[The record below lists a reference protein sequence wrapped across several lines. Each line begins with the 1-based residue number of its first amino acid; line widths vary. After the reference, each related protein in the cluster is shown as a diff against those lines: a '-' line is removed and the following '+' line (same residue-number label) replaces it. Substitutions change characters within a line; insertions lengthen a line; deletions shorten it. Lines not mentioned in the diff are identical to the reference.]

1 MARIPKKLSQTTEI
15 YFNEYNSTAV
25 IITYNHR
32 LKKKLAEFAEK
43 FPDCCEL
50 RTRYSDS
57 GGGVKY
63 VIDKSRMSIRF
74 MSPCS
79 EERKEMYTNILKSI
93 NHKEGDCM

>member
-1 MARIPKKLSQTTEI
+1 MARVPKKLSQTTEI

-25 IITYNHR
+25 IITYNHK
-32 LKKKLAEFAEK
+32 LKKKLSEFAEK

-50 RTRYSDS
+50 RARYSDS
-57 GGGVKY
+57 GGGAKY

-79 EERKEMYTNILKSI
+79 EEKKEMYRNII
-93 NHKEGDCM
+93 NFINNKEGDFM